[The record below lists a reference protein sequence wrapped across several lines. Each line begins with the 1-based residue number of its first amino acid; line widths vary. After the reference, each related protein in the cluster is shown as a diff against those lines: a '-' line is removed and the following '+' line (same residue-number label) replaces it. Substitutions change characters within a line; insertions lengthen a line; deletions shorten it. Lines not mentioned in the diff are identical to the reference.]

1 MIYKEAT
8 HALAKSLVTIVADF
22 TTMRVLPPPTA
33 NPVINSYVH

>member
-8 HALAKSLVTIVADF
+8 HALAKSLVADF